1 MRASDSKHRDMNT
14 ASKQMELFG
23 SPIGLELPN
32 PTSESALTGSNRTMH
47 HLDEEISRLARSNH
61 PVLITGESGTGKTT
75 VAQIIHQRSP
85 RVRACLV
92 DINCAALPDTLI
104 ESELF
109 GFEKGAFTGALG
121 RKKGLFEVAEN
132 GTLFLDEI
140 GELKL
145 ELQAK
150 LLKAIDQQ
158 KIRRLGGTK
167 DIHCNVRIL
176 AASSRNLQRMVR
188 IGTFREDLYY
198 RVAVFE
204 LVVPPLRERQDDIR
218 ELICGQLATE
228 QVNAGI
234 SEPLRIDERAIR
246 ELSSYYW
253 PGNIRQLQNV
263 IARLACYS
271 DSQTISAAHV
281 SGELSRFKNFEA
293 DTISLPDSCST
304 LLPGEGLE
312 DFSHRVRCSVIEA
325 VKNRMNGNTSRAAQR
340 LKVNRSSLH
349 QIIRKLN
356 KRATSKAGGAGN
368 VLAA

>member
-1 MRASDSKHRDMNT
+1 MPTSDSKHRDMSAT
-14 ASKQMELFG
+14 SKQMELFG
-23 SPIGLELPN
+23 SPIGLDLPN
-32 PTSESALTGSNRTMH
+32 HTTETRLTGSNPFMLC
-47 HLDEEISRLARSNH
+47 LDDEMTRVAHSDH

-75 VAQIIHQRSP
+75 IAQIIHQRS
-85 RVRACLV
+85 RRATSRLV

-109 GFEKGAFTGALG
+109 GFERGAFTGAMG

-158 KIRRLGGTK
+158 KIRRLGATK
-167 DIHCNVRIL
+167 DILCNVRIL

-204 LVVPPLRERQDDIR
+204 LNIPPLRERQYDIQ
-218 ELICGQLATE
+218 ELVCRQLAAE
-228 QVNAGI
+228 QVNAGA
-234 SEPLRIDERAIR
+234 SEPFRIDERALS
-246 ELSSYYW
+246 ELSTYHW

-263 IARLACYS
+263 VARLACYTN
-271 DSQTISAAHV
+271 DQTISTSHV
-281 SGELSRFKNFEA
+281 RAELNRFKDLDAN
-293 DTISLPDSCST
+293 TIILPDSCST
-304 LLPGEGLE
+304 LLQGEGLE
-312 DFSHRVRCSVIEA
+312 DFSYRVRGNVIDS
-325 VKNRMNGNTSRAAQR
+325 VKNCMNGNITQAAQR

-349 QIIRKLN
+349 EIIRKMN
-356 KRATSKAGGAGN
+356 TRAKSEIDARN
-368 VLAA
+368 ELAA

>member
-1 MRASDSKHRDMNT
+1 MRTSDPKHRDMSA

-23 SPIGLELPN
+23 SPIGLDLPRH
-32 PTSESALTGSNRTMH
+32 PSEPRLIGSNHIMRC
-47 HLDEEISRLARSNH
+47 LDEEMTRVAPSDH
-61 PVLITGESGTGKTT
+61 PVLITGESGTGKKTI
-75 VAQIIHQRSP
+75 AQIIQQRS
-85 RVRACLV
+85 RRANACLV

-109 GFEKGAFTGALG
+109 GFEKGAFTSAMG
-121 RKKGLFEVAEN
+121 RKKGLFEVAEK

-150 LLKAIDQQ
+150 LLKAVDQQ

-167 DIHCNVRIL
+167 DIPCNVRIL
-176 AASSRNLQRMVR
+176 AASSRNLQQMVR

-204 LVVPPLRERQDDIR
+204 LDIPPLRERQDDIR
-218 ELICGQLATE
+218 ELVCRQLATE
-228 QVNAGI
+228 QVNAGV

-253 PGNIRQLQNV
+253 PGNIRQLHNV
-263 IARLACYS
+263 VARLACYI
-271 DSQTISAAHV
+271 DGQTISAAHV
-281 SGELSRFKNFEA
+281 RGELSRFKNFEA
-293 DTISLPDSCST
+293 DSISLPDSCSS

-312 DFSHRVRCSVIEA
+312 DFSYRVRGSVIEA
-325 VKNRMNGNTSRAAQR
+325 VRNRMNGNISQAARR
-340 LKVNRSSLH
+340 LKVNRTSLH
-349 QIIRKLN
+349 TTIRRI
-356 KRATSKAGGAGN
+356 KRWGELRNDEQRHST
-368 VLAA
+368 L